1 MLNFYVFSHV
11 SRLLLSR
18 CPNIGKSRGRY
29 WPNKRKRKKKLCIN
43 FVSVFVN
50 FPIYI
55 YLISCIPIISKIKPS
70 TLINQ
75 SPKDVIILFMYLH
88 NVIPGN
94 ILVTSGDYGF
104 FCYRADFL
112 VQGNKFDTCFL
123 FPTFTPTN
131 ALIRYINFLCLHC
144 NQVH

>member
-1 MLNFYVFSHV
+1 MFSVTFHACCYQGV
-11 SRLLLSR
+11 LILEKVEEGIGLTNEKGKKNSASILFLSSL
-18 CPNIGKSRGRY
+18 I
-29 WPNKRKRKKKLCIN
+29 
-43 FVSVFVN
+43 FQ
-50 FPIYI
+50 YI

-94 ILVTSGDYGF
+94 ILVTSGDYGI

-131 ALIRYINFLCLHC
+131 ALIRYINFLCLH
-144 NQVH
+144 

>member
-1 MLNFYVFSHV
+1 MFLVTFHACCYQGVLILEKVEEGIGLTNEKGKKNSASILF
-11 SRLLLSR
+11 LSSL
-18 CPNIGKSRGRY
+18 I
-29 WPNKRKRKKKLCIN
+29 
-43 FVSVFVN
+43 FQ
-50 FPIYI
+50 YI
-55 YLISCIPIISKIKPS
+55 YLISCIPIILKIKPS

-75 SPKDVIILFMYLH
+75 SPKDVIILFMYQH

>member
-1 MLNFYVFSHV
+1 MFSVTFHACCYQGV
-11 SRLLLSR
+11 LILEKVEEGIGLTNEKGKKNSASILFLSSL
-18 CPNIGKSRGRY
+18 I
-29 WPNKRKRKKKLCIN
+29 
-43 FVSVFVN
+43 FQ
-50 FPIYI
+50 YI

-75 SPKDVIILFMYLH
+75 SPKDVIILFIYLH

-104 FCYRADFL
+104 FCYTADFL

-131 ALIRYINFLCLHC
+131 ALIRYINFPCLHC

>member
-1 MLNFYVFSHV
+1 MFLVTFHACCYQGVLILEKVEEGIGLTNEKGKKNSASILF
-11 SRLLLSR
+11 LSSL
-18 CPNIGKSRGRY
+18 I
-29 WPNKRKRKKKLCIN
+29 
-43 FVSVFVN
+43 FQ
-50 FPIYI
+50 YI
-55 YLISCIPIISKIKPS
+55 YLISCIPIILKIKPS